1 MGRTTAGWRR
11 ARRWVEHEG
20 RRDDDLRFGRLG
32 EERDGVG
39 ILSQSWTGSCYCQK
53 KEAQMKQT
61 LAIAAEMKAEK
72 AAKLKAAATDDG
84 NTFQ

>member
-1 MGRTTAGWRR
+1 
-11 ARRWVEHEG
+11 
-20 RRDDDLRFGRLG
+20 
-32 EERDGVG
+32 
-39 ILSQSWTGSCYCQK
+39 
-53 KEAQMKQT
+53 MKQT